1 VSVSVR
7 TSRDHRRRATILA
20 GSLLL
25 HVALLAWLAIP
36 ARPLLED
43 MVAEDLSVMTLDLQR
58 PIPQDLPEPRP
69 APASAT
75 VAPSPVLPFQVRAPT
90 RAAPAGVPTLSV
102 PAAGIAK
109 PGTAYHPAPLPGAIG
124 GDLRSALRG
133 SATGCVSADAVGLNR
148 QERDK
153 CDERFGAAQARGT
166 YAGPMNAAKAR
177 EFEAQAIMQD
187 LARKAKAAPMGV
199 GVDHRS
205 RDQPGTM
212 KEIPFV
218 LGAEQDNLGNPL
230 NAQQQRLKQLDDY
243 RKADVRAKQRSRDND
258 QR

>member
-1 VSVSVR
+1 MSVSVR
-7 TSRDHRRRATILA
+7 SSRDNRRRATILA

-36 ARPLLED
+36 ARPMLED

-102 PAAGIAK
+102 PAAGIAR
-109 PGTAYHPAPLPGAIG
+109 PGTAYHPAPLPGASG

-205 RDQPGTM
+205 KDQPGTM

-218 LGAEQDNLGNPL
+218 LGAEQDALGNPL